1 MKKIIFALSI
11 TGLLCLT
18 ACHHQPEDNTANTE
32 EQPAVTVSF
41 NADSAY
47 QYVARQV
54 AFGPR
59 VPNTAAH
66 EQCLQYL
73 CAHMAMY
80 ADTVIKQ
87 TFTAKAYNGTTLKGC
102 NIIASFHPEL
112 ENRILLAAHWDSRPY
127 ADYDLEEANRH
138 TAIDAANDGAS
149 GVGVLMEIARQLQIT
164 PPTVGVDIILFDV
177 EDYGEP
183 AFERESYSGENWC
196 LGSQFW
202 AKSPHTPYYK
212 ARYGIL
218 LDMVG
223 GRNAHFPKEGTSK
236 YFASSVQDKI
246 WNHATTL
253 GYSNCFTGET
263 SHAITDD
270 HLYVNQYRNIP
281 MVDIIDIDP
290 YSPTGFNATW
300 HTLNDNMEHI
310 DAHTLDMTGKVVLYT
325 VMNEK

>member
-1 MKKIIFALSI
+1 MKTHLYTLSVMC
-11 TGLLCLT
+11 LLCLT
-18 ACHHQPEDNTANTE
+18 ACHQQQNNTTTPTE
-32 EQPAVTVSF
+32 EQPTITVNF

-47 QYVARQV
+47 AYVARQV
-54 AFGPR
+54 AYGPR
-59 VPNTAAH
+59 VPNTATH

-73 CAHMAMY
+73 SAHMAMY
-80 ADTVIKQ
+80 ADTVIQQ
-87 TFTAKAYNGTTLKGC
+87 TFTAKAYNGTMLKGC
-102 NIIASFHPEL
+102 NIIACFRPEQ

-127 ADYDLEEANRH
+127 ADYDPNEANRH
-138 TAIDAANDGAS
+138 SAIDAANDGAS

-164 PPTVGVDIILFDV
+164 PPNVGVDIILFDL

-183 AFERESYSGENWC
+183 AYESENYSGENWC

-202 AKSPHTPYYK
+202 AQNPHTPYYK

-236 YFASSVQDKI
+236 YFASSVLDKI
-246 WNHATTL
+246 WNHASTL
-253 GYSNCFTGET
+253 GYSSTFTGET

-270 HLYVNQYRNIP
+270 HLYVNRYRNIP

-310 DAHTLDMTGKVVLYT
+310 DPHTLYMTGRVVLYT
-325 VMNEK
+325 IMNEK